1 MRDNSNFVKL
11 KCLNKIYEVYHYK
24 DELCLFGYDGKVFY
38 IKDNCNTNNSFSSL
52 GSYLNEYEL
61 PKGILS
67 GSKEANE
74 YLAGSSPFIV
84 LEIEIF

>member
-1 MRDNSNFVKL
+1 MRDESNFVKL

-61 PKGILS
+61 PKGIQS
-67 GSKEANE
+67 MTQQAEE
-74 YLAGSSPFIV
+74 YLAGSFRFKV